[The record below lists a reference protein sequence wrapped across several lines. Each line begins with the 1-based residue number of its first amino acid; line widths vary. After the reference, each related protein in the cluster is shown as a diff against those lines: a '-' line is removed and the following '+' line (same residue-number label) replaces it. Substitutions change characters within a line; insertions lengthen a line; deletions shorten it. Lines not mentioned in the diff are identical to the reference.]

1 MKLKHVLFTSIAL
14 LLCVSAKAQS
24 PLNLGVKA
32 GLNYSMVGTSFENN
46 SREANG
52 GFTGGA
58 FGRFKFKEYSIQG
71 EVLFVTRSGAIAYNN
86 INNVEQLKRFQNNT
100 IDINLLFGY
109 KFLDVGVVKL
119 RGLIGASNSQSV
131 YQGGN
136 LVKGE
141 YETGVYSGLIG
152 LSLDVPFVIVEVR
165 YQHGFSP
172 FYEGPF
178 HDGNTPQT
186 NPIGKVRNNML
197 HFTVGYKFL

>member
-1 MKLKHVLFTSIAL
+1 MKLKGLLLTSFVLFLGVNAT
-14 LLCVSAKAQS
+14 AQS

-32 GLNYSMVGTSFENN
+32 GLNYSMVGTSFDNN

-58 FGRFKFKEYSIQG
+58 FGRFKFSDYAIQG

-100 IDINLLFGY
+100 IDLNLLFGY
-109 KFLDVGVVKL
+109 KFVDVGVVKL
-119 RGLIGASNSQSV
+119 RGLAGVSNSQSI

-141 YETGVYSGLIG
+141 YQTGVYSGLIG
-152 LSLDVPFVIVEVR
+152 LSLDVPFIMVEVR

-178 HDGNTPQT
+178 HDGNTPQI
-186 NPIGKVRNNML
+186 NPVGKVRNNML